1 MIWTKKI
8 DSGNAPAA
16 IGPYS
21 QAIRAGNTV
30 YLSGQLGI
38 DPKTGKI
45 VDGGIEAQTRQ
56 ALENIKGVLFAAELS
71 LASVVSTQVFLA
83 DMSDFAKMNGIY
95 ASYFAEPY
103 PARVCVAVKQLPKD
117 GIVEIA
123 AVAVKDSHI

>member
-1 MIWTKKI
+1 MIHTKKI
-8 DSGNAPAA
+8 ESGNAPAA

-45 VDGGIEAQTRQ
+45 VEGGIEAQSRQ
-56 ALENIKGVLFAAELS
+56 SLENVKAVLFAAEMS
-71 LASVVSTQVFLA
+71 LASVVSTQVYLT
-83 DMSDFAKMNGIY
+83 DMSDFAKMNEIY
-95 ASYFAEPY
+95 SSYFAEPF

-117 GIVEIA
+117 GMVEIA
-123 AVAVKDSHI
+123 AVAVKDSHL